1 VTRQPSKASGKTSA
15 TAAASKAQ
23 KKSGTPPTPPMD
35 TFRIHPAIG
44 IARVGNSEEYVVA
57 PETMAGAPTPGPPD
71 ATGGLPIRAGA
82 KADSPETIRS
92 SDLRDSHGA
101 RKRQAARFRIF
112 AYPSLAEESWP
123 RGDGTEVFIGA
134 TIDGKTV
141 QDIIWTVHVA
151 NKKANTFRLDEV
163 GPMVTYTCEKDPQ
176 IRNPLF
182 PKVMADC
189 TPPAS
194 PPHAPTVE
202 ELIAVLNDPA
212 RLQQLTIDPGPRTIS
227 GRSAPRVSF
236 DNATAASYYDA
247 GRAEIVS
254 LDHYPKLFPN
264 NLFHD
269 MDCPAGP
276 VDTLGELLTDDGG
289 RLLVVG
295 GYGRAAGFGAKA
307 PVHLCDDVNNDQ
319 WFDDTS
325 DGPVSATVVF
335 EDGSR
340 ATAHCA
346 WVAAT
351 DPAYAPQILNVVSLW
366 DDVYDCWVRQLGL
379 APDIYDADHGGYQV
393 SYKPTFDDQV
403 APIFQSAV
411 LQHWTT
417 NLNADAISAH
427 QQLADIT
434 AQDDPTATPLAGIK
448 AVFRAPG
455 CLDDQKNTAL
465 MPLHLGEGQDSFLT
479 LRQTQ
484 YFFLQRWSEG
494 FDHFAAGSGHALGPG
509 EALDKATFVNCLGGR
524 FSPGIDL
531 TFVMREP
538 ALYVRPWQKSGVGPF
553 RVNSK
558 NLNYSPGHDGA
569 TPVLSCGYVPRHNEE
584 GLEPGDLTKFM
595 ALPWHTDYNSCA
607 THPPDPNPAGNRTL
621 FWSWPAQRP
630 VAVYAAADI
639 TMGMLPDLIHTTPV
653 LGEQLWSIRGEGTDA
668 DDAENWGRFQDR
680 RGMLENWH
688 RIGVVLQAH
697 AIDHQDPAVKP
708 DPHWYLE
715 VASQLDDTG
724 RTPVQAFPNLSSST
738 DMDHPD
744 ASQYDPRELFYKL
757 LNVNN
762 HPKVLGDARAYVD
775 YWLTQAEKFSTCP
788 DKCPA
793 DQLFF
798 RYTEQS
804 FQERLELIYQ
814 RFVDEAD
821 NSDPRANR
829 FFRTYDDV
837 VTRIKQ
843 WAPFNL
849 VDGAWLRNIGRTGPM
864 DDVQAILYSI
874 FMDELGDGEIGKN
887 HCNIYR
893 DLCHSVGYYPPPIES
908 REFAFDPQFIDSAFV
923 VPAFQLAI
931 SQFTEDYYPE
941 ILGMTLLLEWDVVQL
956 KPTRDL
962 LQYFGIDPH
971 FYVMHIGIDNSVNGH
986 GRRAADAVNLSLEI
1000 MRTHGGEKGVQSRWR
1015 RIWNGFVAFG
1025 NIPFDPKE
1033 SFGQKLIELVD
1044 PAATPTLRDRV
1055 IEMIRRKAPYG
1066 SRNHQQRMLGPSRID
1081 EWFSNPAGFLDALVQ
1096 HAWITPGDWANSRL
1110 HTAMNFET
1118 GPMFRVFTDDEIALW
1133 AAYTQSL
1140 AQTSPVIPPV
1150 LPPPQAMDQLITQLR
1165 DVQQGVAGHQTAL
1178 LFGPDGVAH
1187 TMTWWFAQPNGNRAL
1202 MEALALPENGMI
1214 TPGKPAQS
1222 RFYTQLIAPTGPM
1235 GEAFG
1240 LNAKSPLTGTYRDVV
1255 RDWIKQGAQLAEER
1269 QFSVWLT
1276 TPSAMANLH
1285 PTGDIYGMGA
1295 IH

>member
-1 VTRQPSKASGKTSA
+1 MTRQASKASGKTSS
-15 TAAASKAQ
+15 AAAPKAR
-23 KKSGTPPTPPMD
+23 KKSGTPPMG

-44 IARVGNSEEYVVA
+44 IARVGNSEEYVIA
-57 PETMAGAPTPGPPD
+57 PETMAGAPTLDSLD
-71 ATGGLPIRAGA
+71 AMGGLPIRADA
-82 KADSPETIRS
+82 NADSPETIRS

-112 AYPSLAEESWP
+112 AYPSLAEEPWP

-141 QDIIWTVHVA
+141 QDIIWTVHLA
-151 NKKANTFRLDEV
+151 NKKANTFRLDEA
-163 GPMVTYTCEKDPQ
+163 GPMVTYTGEKDPQ
-176 IRNPLF
+176 IRNPQF
-182 PKVMADC
+182 PKGTADC

-194 PPHAPTVE
+194 PPNEPTVKG
-202 ELIAVLNDPA
+202 LIAVLDDPV
-212 RLQQLTIDPGPRTIS
+212 RLQQLTIDPGPRTVS
-227 GRSAPRVSF
+227 GRSAPRVNF
-236 DNATAASYYDA
+236 DDATAASYYDA
-247 GRAEIVS
+247 GRHEVVS
-254 LDHYPKLFPN
+254 LDRYPKLFPDN
-264 NLFHD
+264 SFPD

-276 VDTLGELLTDDGG
+276 IDTLGELLTDDGG

-335 EDGSR
+335 DDGTR
-340 ATAHCA
+340 VTAHGA

-379 APDIYDADHGGYQV
+379 APDIYDAARGGYQD
-393 SYKPTFDDQV
+393 SYKPTFDDQI

-417 NLNADAISAH
+417 NLNAHAISAH
-427 QQLADIT
+427 KRLADIT
-434 AQDDPTATPLAGIK
+434 AKDDPTATELAGIK
-448 AVFRAPG
+448 AVFRTPG
-455 CLDDQKNTAL
+455 CPDDQANTSL

-479 LRQTQ
+479 LRRTQ

-494 FDHFAAGSGHALGPG
+494 FDHFAPGSGHALGPG

-538 ALYVRPWQKSGVGPF
+538 KLYVQPWQTSGAGPF
-553 RVNSK
+553 RVKSK
-558 NLNYSPGHDGA
+558 NLNYDPGHDAAG
-569 TPVLSCGYVPRHNEE
+569 PVLSCGYVPRHNDE

-607 THPPDPNPAGNRTL
+607 THPPDPNPKGNRTL

-630 VAVYAAADI
+630 VAVYAAADV
-639 TMGMLPDLIHTTPV
+639 TLGVLPDGTKAPV
-653 LGEQLWSIRGEGTDA
+653 LGKQLWSVRGEGTDA
-668 DDAENWGRFQDR
+668 YDAENWGRFQER
-680 RGMLENWH
+680 RDMLKNWH
-688 RIGVVLQAH
+688 RIGVVLQAP
-697 AIDHQDPAVKP
+697 AIDQHHPSLEPQ
-708 DPHWYLE
+708 WYLE

-724 RTPVQAFPNLSSST
+724 RTPVAAFPNLSSST
-738 DMDHPD
+738 DMDKPD
-744 ASQYDPRELFYKL
+744 PSQYDPRELFYKL

-762 HPKVLGDARAYVD
+762 HPEVLDDARAYVD
-775 YWLTQAEKFSTCP
+775 YWLKQAEEFSNSP
-788 DKCPA
+788 NKCPA

-798 RYTEQS
+798 RYSEQD

-821 NSDPRANR
+821 NSDPGADPV
-829 FFRTYDDV
+829 FRSYDDV

-874 FMDELGDGEIGKN
+874 FMDELGDGEIAKN

-893 DLCHSVGYYPPPIES
+893 DLCHSVGFYPPPIES
-908 REFAFDPQFIDSAFV
+908 RDFAFDPQFIDSAFL

-931 SQFTEDYYPE
+931 SQFTEEYYPE
-941 ILGMTLLLEWDVVQL
+941 ILGMTLMLEWDVVQL

-962 LQYFGIDPH
+962 LKYHGIDPH

-986 GRRAADAVNLSLEI
+986 GRRAADAVRLSLQI

-1025 NIPFDPKE
+1025 GIPFDPE
-1033 SFGQKLIELVD
+1033 NSFGQKLKNLVHPD
-1044 PAATPTLRDRV
+1044 KPPLLRDQV

-1081 EWFSNPAGFLDALVQ
+1081 EWFSNPSGFLDALVRY
-1096 HAWITPGDWANSRL
+1096 AWITPGDWANSRL
-1110 HTAMNFET
+1110 HAAMNFET

-1140 AQTSPVIPPV
+1140 AQT
-1150 LPPPQAMDQLITQLR
+1150 PPPTPTGLPAPLAMDELITQLR
-1165 DVQQGVAGHQTAL
+1165 EVQQGVPGHRTVM
-1178 LFGPDGVAH
+1178 LFDPDGVAH
-1187 TMTWWFAQPNGNRAL
+1187 TMTWWFEQSNHAL

-1214 TPGKPAQS
+1214 TRGKPAQS
-1222 RFYTQLIAPTGPM
+1222 RFFTQLIAPKGPM

-1255 RDWIKQGAQLAEER
+1255 RDWIKDGAKLVGEVP
-1269 QFSVWLT
+1269 FTMWLT
-1276 TPSAMANLH
+1276 TPSAMVDLH
-1285 PTGDIYGMGA
+1285 PTGKIYGMGA